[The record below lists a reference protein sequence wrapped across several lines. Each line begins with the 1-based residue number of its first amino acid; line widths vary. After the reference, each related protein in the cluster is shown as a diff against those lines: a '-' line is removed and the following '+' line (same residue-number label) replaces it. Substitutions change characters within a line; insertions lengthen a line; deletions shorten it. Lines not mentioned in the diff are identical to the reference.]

1 MVAEKELPPITVS
14 LLKSIDSVVIKS
26 TLLKNGKFDFNI
38 FQPGIYLIRASGT
51 GINTFHSQPVQV
63 TTSQMV
69 IALAPVELKP
79 FSTTL
84 AGITVTA
91 EKQLFEQKADRLIV
105 NVDASVTNTGTTAL
119 DVLEKSPGIT
129 VDKEGTISLKGRQG
143 AQVFV
148 DGRPIQMEGMD
159 LINYLKNLPSSQM
172 EQLEI
177 MTNPPARYD
186 ASGNAGIINIKTKK
200 NRISGMN
207 GSVNLSY
214 SQGRYPKTNEGAI
227 FNYRQNKINLSSSVN
242 HSFRKEFEV
251 LNIQRRIIN
260 STGTTENYFSQQADE
275 ISSNHNYNVKV
286 GVDYFADK
294 KTTIGVT
301 AGAVRSNS
309 NNHRINTTNI
319 ADASKAL
326 THITIADVETDRNWK
341 NFNSGLYFRR
351 LLHSTGREIT
361 SDLDYA
367 SYHTGFGQLMINS
380 FYDHN
385 NNKIANPD
393 TLLGSLPQQIRIYSG
408 RLDYLHPLKK
418 NGKFEAGIKSSTV
431 RTDNDARYDSIQM
444 GNRVRD
450 LGRSNHF
457 IYEEIIHAAY
467 VNLSGSLSKKWQGQI
482 GLRLEQ
488 TISKG
493 QQKTTGSSF
502 ERDYLQLFPTAY
514 LQYKATDQHN
524 FGMNYG
530 RRIRRPNYSSLNPFI
545 RFIDRYTYNKGN
557 PDLRPQLSHQ
567 VEMSHSYKNIITTTL
582 NFSTSTDIIQQ
593 ILEQKGQ
600 DAYMT
605 LANLATLTQ
614 YGLSINANKALT
626 KWWTSSLFINVFH
639 NRFEGMI
646 NNEPILISGARFLL
660 NGTQQF
666 KITKSFS
673 AELSGNFRSAG
684 VQGVLRTEAVWMMN
698 AGISKQVL
706 KNNGTIR
713 LAVRDMFYTR
723 VQKAFA
729 RYANVDASFQE
740 RDDSRTLTIGFSYR
754 FSKGKTEAQRKRTQG
769 SAGEEQGRAGMD

>member
-1 MVAEKELPPITVS
+1 
-14 LLKSIDSVVIKS
+14 
-26 TLLKNGKFDFNI
+26 
-38 FQPGIYLIRASGT
+38 
-51 GINTFHSQPVQV
+51 
-63 TTSQMV
+63 
-69 IALAPVELKP
+69 
-79 FSTTL
+79 
-84 AGITVTA
+84 
-91 EKQLFEQKADRLIV
+91 
-105 NVDASVTNTGTTAL
+105 
-119 DVLEKSPGIT
+119 
-129 VDKEGTISLKGRQG
+129 
-143 AQVFV
+143 
-148 DGRPIQMEGMD
+148 
-159 LINYLKNLPSSQM
+159 
-172 EQLEI
+172 
-177 MTNPPARYD
+177 
-186 ASGNAGIINIKTKK
+186 
-200 NRISGMN
+200 
-207 GSVNLSY
+207 
-214 SQGRYPKTNEGAI
+214 
-227 FNYRQNKINLSSSVN
+227 
-242 HSFRKEFEV
+242 
-251 LNIQRRIIN
+251 
-260 STGTTENYFSQQADE
+260 
-275 ISSNHNYNVKV
+275 
-286 GVDYFADK
+286 
-294 KTTIGVT
+294 
-301 AGAVRSNS
+301 
-309 NNHRINTTNI
+309 
-319 ADASKAL
+319 
-326 THITIADVETDRNWK
+326 
-341 NFNSGLYFRR
+341 
-351 LLHSTGREIT
+351 
-361 SDLDYA
+361 
-367 SYHTGFGQLMINS
+367 
-380 FYDHN
+380 
-385 NNKIANPD
+385 
-393 TLLGSLPQQIRIYSG
+393 
-408 RLDYLHPLKK
+408 
-418 NGKFEAGIKSSTV
+418 
-431 RTDNDARYDSIQM
+431 
-444 GNRVRD
+444 
-450 LGRSNHF
+450 
-457 IYEEIIHAAY
+457 
-467 VNLSGSLSKKWQGQI
+467 
-482 GLRLEQ
+482 LEQ